1 MKYVVGPLSDYTDK
15 MVHPFFERKE
25 RKKSNE
31 NALCGAYLNHH

>member
-1 MKYVVGPLSDYTDK
+1 MTYVVGPLSDYTDK